1 MKCKALARKNSKKR
15 DVSLACLLQSKEN
28 PTVEMLYRQLKPD
41 NPELSLGTVYRNL
54 AITGLCDNCAKKVP
68 THMIKNIKRRIL
80 Q

>member
-1 MKCKALARKNSKKR
+1 
-15 DVSLACLLQSKEN
+15 
-28 PTVEMLYRQLKPD
+28 MLYRQLKPD
-41 NPELSLGTVYRNL
+41 NPELSMGTVYRNL